1 MKMDYKLRIDK
12 SLHLAHV
19 TFKLATFDTLFSF
32 VILAFAVCQL
42 SMRMHN
48 VKLYK
53 KSLKFHNDYFYG
65 TSVVKR
71 YFTGYGKVQGKLA
84 KKIFGLL
91 S

>member
-1 MKMDYKLRIDK
+1 MKMDYKLRIEK
-12 SLHLAHV
+12 SLYPAHV

-53 KSLKFHNDYFYG
+53 IH
-65 TSVVKR
+65 
-71 YFTGYGKVQGKLA
+71 
-84 KKIFGLL
+84 
-91 S
+91 

>member
-1 MKMDYKLRIDK
+1 MKMDYKLMIDK

-71 YFTGYGKVQGKLA
+71 YFTGYGKCKVNWQEKYLD
-84 KKIFGLL
+84 L